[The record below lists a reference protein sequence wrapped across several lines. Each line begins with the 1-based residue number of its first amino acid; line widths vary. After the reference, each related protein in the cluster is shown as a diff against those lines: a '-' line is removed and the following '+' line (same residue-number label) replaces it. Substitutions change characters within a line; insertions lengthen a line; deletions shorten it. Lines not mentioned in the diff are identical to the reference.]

1 MRHQATYS
9 RAVFVCSGIYQ
20 GLGFRDLTEVRE
32 YVADA
37 CWRHRRRC
45 GGTTFFWKDVF
56 PWIYHGLSIEYL
68 LYLCLFIHLFIYLLC
83 CIIRMYSFASWDG
96 TVGGLCLKCVCVC
109 LLEPLQRQ
117 SESQSGNNLVV
128 QFLPVDLGF
137 LNLRQLWEK
146 TLWSWCL
153 AHVFSSGWRV
163 LRVGRNRFRKS
174 RDVSSCLS
182 GHNKDMTKPQVFGHF
197 PNPIRSIFVR
207 GFSALQ
213 LAFT

>member
-109 LLEPLQRQ
+109 VLAWTTPKAKWEPIGKQFGSAVFTCGFGVSK
-117 SESQSGNNLVV
+117 SETTLRKNSVIMMFSTCFFLRLTSAESG
-128 QFLPVDLGF
+128 
-137 LNLRQLWEK
+137 
-146 TLWSWCL
+146 S
-153 AHVFSSGWRV
+153 
-163 LRVGRNRFRKS
+163 
-174 RDVSSCLS
+174 
-182 GHNKDMTKPQVFGHF
+182 
-197 PNPIRSIFVR
+197 
-207 GFSALQ
+207 
-213 LAFT
+213 